1 MKIGDPKAAAQ
12 LGLDNLSTKVPSQM
26 RPEDSPEAIREAAK
40 AFEAVF
46 INQLMKSMRK
56 TLPEDGL
63 LGKGFANQVFNGM
76 LDQEYSQMASKS
88 GQIGLANII
97 AEQFGVS
104 THSPQP
110 NKLDQEKD
118 KMVMVDGEEV
128 PSWMLEE
135 ILEDPWT
142 PGETEKI
149 TPVEAGSAP
158 LSSSNPEAVHSAQNL
173 LGSSIPQHLQKTT
186 QNRSSSGSSSVVL
199 PGLSAP
205 KTSEFASSTR
215 IKGAY
220 GHELVSPSTKKP

>member
-12 LGLDNLSTKVPSQM
+12 LGLENLSTNVPSQV
-26 RPEDSPEAIREAAK
+26 RPDESPEAIREAAK

-88 GQIGLANII
+88 GQLGLADMI

-104 THSPQP
+104 ASSTSPS
-110 NKLDQEKD
+110 KLEEEED

-128 PSWMLEE
+128 PAWMLEE
-135 ILEDPWT
+135 IVDDPWT
-142 PGETEKI
+142 PGDDIGPE
-149 TPVEAGSAP
+149 VVAP
-158 LSSSNPEAVHSAQNL
+158 IADEPTRKAQNL
-173 LGSSIPQHLQKTT
+173 LGSKLPHHLQNT
-186 QNRSSSGSSSVVL
+186 QVNSDTSNLSSSVVR

-205 KTSEFASSTR
+205 SQSEFTNANR
-215 IKGAY
+215 IKEAY
-220 GHELVSPSTKKP
+220 GHRTVQSTRKLQ

>member
-12 LGLDNLSTKVPSQM
+12 LGLDNLSTNVPSQV
-26 RPEDSPEAIREAAK
+26 RPDDSPEAIREAAK

-76 LDQEYSQMASKS
+76 LDQEYSQIASKS
-88 GQIGLANII
+88 GQFGLANVI

-104 THSPQP
+104 DSPAAP
-110 NKLDQEKD
+110 SKVEAEED

-128 PSWMLEE
+128 PAWMLEE
-135 ILEDPWT
+135 ITDDPWS
-142 PGETEKI
+142 PGGSEAEVVS
-149 TPVEAGSAP
+149 PVETSKK
-158 LSSSNPEAVHSAQNL
+158 AQSL
-173 LGSSIPQHLQKTT
+173 LGSTVPHHLQRTI
-186 QNRSSSGSSSVVL
+186 QGPPSSAAVVQ

-205 KTSEFASSTR
+205 LHSEFSNSNR
-215 IKGAY
+215 IKEAY
-220 GHELVSPSTKKP
+220 GDTPSSLKRKPQ

>member
-12 LGLDNLSTKVPSQM
+12 LGLDNLSTSVPSKVSTD
-26 RPEDSPEAIREAAK
+26 ESPEAILEAAK

-88 GQIGLANII
+88 GQIGLANMI

-104 THSPQP
+104 ASSTSPS
-110 NKLDQEKD
+110 KIEEEED
-118 KMVMVDGEEV
+118 KMVMIDGEEV
-128 PSWMLEE
+128 PAWMLEE
-135 ILEDPWT
+135 IVDDPWS
-142 PGETEKI
+142 PGEDIGPEVVA
-149 TPVEAGSAP
+149 PVAD
-158 LSSSNPEAVHSAQNL
+158 NPTQKAQNL
-173 LGSSIPQHLQKTT
+173 LGSTVPHHLKKASQV
-186 QNRSSSGSSSVVL
+186 SPSSVVQ

-205 KTSEFASSTR
+205 LQSEFANSNRIKEAYGQPTSSTSR
-215 IKGAY
+215 
-220 GHELVSPSTKKP
+220 KPQ